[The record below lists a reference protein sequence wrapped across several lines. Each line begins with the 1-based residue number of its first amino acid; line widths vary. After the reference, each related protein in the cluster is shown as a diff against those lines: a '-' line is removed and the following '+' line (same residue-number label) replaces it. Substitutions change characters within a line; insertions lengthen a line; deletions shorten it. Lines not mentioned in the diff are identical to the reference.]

1 MGDADCGGCFV
12 DVLSACTAASVG
24 IDTEIFFVDF
34 NIEVFFN
41 IRHNI
46 QGYEGGLAF
55 SLCIEG
61 GDAHEAVYSF
71 FGLQVAVSVF
81 AVYLEGNGFDS
92 GFVSVEVIE
101 DFQGKALAFR
111 PSGIHTVKHAAP
123 VAAFCSACACVEF
136 EDSAVFIVFSCKE
149 GADTQRFQ
157 FVREG
162 IQF

>member
-1 MGDADCGGCFV
+1 M
-12 DVLSACTAASVG
+12 LSACTAASVG

-71 FGLQVAVSVF
+71 YGLQVAVSVF

-111 PSGIHTVKHAAP
+111 PSGIHTVQHVHP
-123 VAAFCSACACVEF
+123 VTCLRSAC
-136 EDSAVFIVFSCKE
+136 S
-149 GADTQRFQ
+149 GM
-157 FVREG
+157 
-162 IQF
+162 